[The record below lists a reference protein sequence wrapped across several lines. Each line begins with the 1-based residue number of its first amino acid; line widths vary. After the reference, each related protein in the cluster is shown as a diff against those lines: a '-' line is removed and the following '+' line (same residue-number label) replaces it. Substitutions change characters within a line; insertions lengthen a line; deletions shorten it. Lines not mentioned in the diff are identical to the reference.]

1 MSENENMGFYMPET
15 GTNLWSDAM
24 VIPKNAKN
32 PELAHEFINFVSS
45 YEGAMDNS
53 SEVGYTSPNK
63 EVMEELSGE
72 GGDYEGINAY
82 IPRTGNK
89 NDEVFKYDDKTR
101 KTISELFSKV
111 KVIASNAE

>member
-1 MSENENMGFYMPET
+1 
-15 GTNLWSDAM
+15 
-24 VIPKNAKN
+24 
-32 PELAHEFINFVSS
+32 
-45 YEGAMDNS
+45 
-53 SEVGYTSPNK
+53 
-63 EVMEELSGE
+63 MEELSGE

-111 KVIASNAE
+111 KVIASNS